1 MCPPTHQPQLVRLVK
16 EGSSHKSIAA
26 GFKIAIEGSVNFIIR
41 SFDFIEAENRKNVVC
56 TVSHSIQ

>member
-16 EGSSHKSIAA
+16 EGSSHNSIAA
-26 GFKIAIEGSVNFIIR
+26 DFKITIEGSVNFIIR
-41 SFDFIEAENRKNVVC
+41 SFDFIEAETRKNVVC